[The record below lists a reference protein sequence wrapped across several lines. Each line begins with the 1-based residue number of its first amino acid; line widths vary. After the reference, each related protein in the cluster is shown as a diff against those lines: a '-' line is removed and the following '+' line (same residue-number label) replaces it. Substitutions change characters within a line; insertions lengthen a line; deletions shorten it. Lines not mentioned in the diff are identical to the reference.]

1 MTQEFWGF
9 LLEWFEQDDGL
20 RWKYV
25 SSVTDMPRC
34 VRTALVCISLFSSAV
49 AFLGSAPRLPS
60 RPSSRLAA
68 TDATEAAARQ
78 ASFEE
83 AQVLGDDLASV
94 LKRTSAAGEPMPEEA
109 AGALRALVSSTS
121 GARGW
126 FVSLLTNPD
135 YESIFE
141 APMPETMLEAI
152 CENPEPNIRLMTMNV
167 AMSTATELAH
177 LANGDAELAA
187 ASAMT
192 RDRSTALCVALVDRL
207 PGLRESVTAL
217 LAAVQPSTDPDDEV
231 TAEWVTFCDK
241 WGYGA
246 EQREAIGAQLAS
258 RVLGE

>member
-1 MTQEFWGF
+1 MA
-9 LLEWFEQDDGL
+9 
-20 RWKYV
+20 
-25 SSVTDMPRC
+25 C
-34 VRTALVCISLFSSAV
+34 VRTAVVGLSLLASAG
-49 AFLGSAPRLPS
+49 AWLGSPPRLRS
-60 RPSSRLAA
+60 TSLSAA

-83 AQVLGDDLASV
+83 AQVLGDDLARI

-152 CENPEPNIRLMTMNV
+152 CANPEPNIRLMTMNV

-192 RDRSTALCVALVDRL
+192 RDRSTALLIALIDRL
-207 PGLRESVTAL
+207 PGLRESVAAL
-217 LAAVQPSTDPDDEV
+217 HAAVQPSATDPDEV
-231 TAEWVTFCDK
+231 TAEWVAFCDK

-246 EQREAIGAQLAS
+246 EQREAIRAQLSS

>member
-1 MTQEFWGF
+1 MT
-9 LLEWFEQDDGL
+9 
-20 RWKYV
+20 
-25 SSVTDMPRC
+25 C
-34 VRTALVCISLFSSAV
+34 VRTAVVGLSLLASAG
-49 AFLGSAPRLPS
+49 AWLGSPPRLRSIPLS
-60 RPSSRLAA
+60 AA

-94 LKRTSAAGEPMPEEA
+94 LKRTSSAGEPMPEEA

-192 RDRSTALCVALVDRL
+192 RDRSTARVAPLDRL
-207 PGLRESVTAL
+207 PGLRESVGAARRRAAL
-217 LAAVQPSTDPDDEV
+217 GTDPTRSRPSGSRSATSGG
-231 TAEWVTFCDK
+231 TAPSS
-241 WGYGA
+241 A
-246 EQREAIGAQLAS
+246 RRSARSSRA
-258 RVLGE
+258 RVLRE